1 MASRALVVRCG
12 TTLRRV
18 TPGAHPYQAA
28 GVDVEARLSMDPCPR
43 QGAISLTGGVTVTT
57 PSKNVGFSTRTK
69 AHPHPPQRRV
79 GRPGPTVEPL
89 WGAGP

>member
-1 MASRALVVRCG
+1 MASRALVVRWG

-43 QGAISLTGGVTVTT
+43 QGAISLTGGE
-57 PSKNVGFSTRTK
+57 S
-69 AHPHPPQRRV
+69 Q
-79 GRPGPTVEPL
+79 
-89 WGAGP
+89 